1 MKGERQI
8 AGLWCHEVLEQ
19 LYDYIDD
26 ELDLEHRSR
35 VEAHLERCS
44 VCATFGGE
52 AGAVAR
58 AVRRELAP
66 PDTVS
71 TELRAKLLAIADEAP
86 QD

>member
-1 MKGERQI
+1 
-8 AGLWCHEVLEQ
+8 
-19 LYDYIDD
+19 
-26 ELDLEHRSR
+26 
-35 VEAHLERCS
+35 